1 MAPTTFMPMQRL
13 TDRFLLQ
20 PPSQI
25 TYRLNLL
32 LAAWPSV
39 LLSHLSVSLLLVLAL
54 WGRFPTSWVL
64 GWFGS
69 VVAICGMRLLIYRYL
84 RLRPLSHEPHDVPGA
99 HDEGMAAR
107 KRHWAWLLMLGQF
120 AQALPMPLAIGIFSD
135 PAQPVIMFLIVSF
148 TALVLAG
155 GMFTSAQWVPGFA
168 AIAAPTVGITL
179 ASLVVLDIQEQA
191 ILMGQS
197 LLMLGFAVT
206 IVRKQSG
213 MVGRLLDL
221 QLEKDRLV
229 DSLQVE
235 KSTAIAAREAAEEAG
250 QSKSRFFAAAS
261 HDLRQPLHA
270 LTLLVGQLRNEAR
283 PASQAPLIEQVS
295 ASAASLSALFNDL
308 LSLSQLD
315 SGDLSINPRPVRL
328 GLLLNKLTAQ
338 MLPLARQ
345 RGLMLREHARA
356 LTVHADPLILTRVL
370 SNLLVNA
377 LVYTRQGGVLVG
389 TRLRGDAVRIEVWDT
404 GIGIAPQEQGR
415 VFEEFYQLH
424 NPERD
429 QAKGLGIGLATV
441 RRLTD
446 ACAWPVGLHSRPGR
460 GSCFF
465 VTVPLAH
472 APPADEPATPR
483 AFGGDD
489 EPNVLHG
496 LRVLVV
502 DDQKPICDAML
513 SALGQWGCD
522 ARAAATPAEAL
533 AYAHRRQEH
542 GTSGHGR
549 ESGWQPELVVSDLW
563 LTAGASGLELVLQL
577 RHLLGRTLPAL
588 LVSGDTSAR
597 AMQLAAHHQLVLLHK
612 PVPPDMLR
620 EKLQELLTD

>member
-1 MAPTTFMPMQRL
+1 MQSL

-39 LLSHLSVSLLLVLAL
+39 LLSHLSVSLLLVVAL

-84 RLRPLSHEPHDVPGA
+84 KLRPLSHEPHGVPRA
-99 HDEGMAAR
+99 QDEGMAAR

-155 GMFTSAQWVPGFA
+155 GMFTSAQWIPGFA

-179 ASLVVLDIQEQA
+179 VSLFVLDIQEQA
-191 ILMGQS
+191 ILIGQS

-283 PASQAPLIEQVS
+283 PATQAPLVEQVS
-295 ASAASLSALFNDL
+295 ASAASLSALFDDL

-315 SGDLSINPRPVRL
+315 RGDLSVKPRPVRL
-328 GLLLNKLTAQ
+328 GVLLNKLAAQ
-338 MLPLARQ
+338 MRPLAQQ
-345 RGLMLREHARA
+345 RGLRLRVHARA

-370 SNLLVNA
+370 SNLLANA
-377 LVYTRQGGVLVG
+377 LVYTRQGGVLMG
-389 TRLRGDAVRIEVWDT
+389 MRLRGEAVRIEVWDT

-446 ACAWPVGLHSRPGR
+446 ACAWPLGLRSRPGQ

-472 APPADEPATPR
+472 APPVEEPAAPQ
-483 AFGGDD
+483 AFGGSD
-489 EPNVLHG
+489 EPGVLYG

-502 DDQKPICDAML
+502 DDQKSICNAML
-513 SALGQWGCD
+513 SVLGQWGCD
-522 ARAAATPAEAL
+522 ARAATTPAEAL
-533 AYAHRRQEH
+533 RHARPRQD
-542 GTSGHGR
+542 GDTSSHDSEGD
-549 ESGWQPELVVSDLW
+549 WQPELIISDLW
-563 LTAGASGLELVLQL
+563 LTAGASGLDLVLQL
-577 RHLLGRTLPAL
+577 RGLLGRALPAL
-588 LVSGDTSAR
+588 LVSGDTSAH
-597 AMQLAAHHQLVLLHK
+597 ALQLAAHHQLALLHK
-612 PVPPDMLR
+612 PVPPDVLRDKLHEMLV
-620 EKLQELLTD
+620 D